1 VDATQGL
8 FDKSDDHIVGRIA
21 ARLREAGDAAGRT
34 VLVVGE
40 SEPQHVRL
48 LRPAD
53 KGGMGYDMLWSDD
66 FHHAARVAAT
76 GNRQGYYGD
85 YLGTPQELVS
95 VLKRGWLYQGQWNLR
110 QEKRRGTPALDVPPC
125 AFLFYLQNHDQIANS
140 GPGLRLHALI
150 GPARYR
156 VVSALQLLAPATPL
170 IFQGQEYA
178 ASAPFLYFGDLAQ
191 PFADQMHQGR
201 KAFVS
206 QFAGLATPEMQER
219 VPHPKDPDVFARCKL
234 DPTQRDRGPHAEV
247 LALYRD
253 LLRLRRD
260 DPVFSTRCPGF
271 DGAVLGPEAFVLRW
285 FGHDPGDDRIM
296 LVNLGVE
303 LRLSVAPEPL
313 LAPPEGAVWRVLWS
327 SEAPRYGGSGTPAP
341 ESETS
346 NWVLDGQSA
355 VVLAPA
361 PATDDEHRD
370 PPGTV

>member
-1 VDATQGL
+1 
-8 FDKSDDHIVGRIA
+8 
-21 ARLREAGDAAGRT
+21 

-40 SEPQHVRL
+40 SEPQHARL
-48 LRPAD
+48 FRPAD
-53 KGGMGYDMLWSDD
+53 RGGMGYDMLWSDD
-66 FHHAARVAAT
+66 FHHVAVVAAT

-85 YLGTPQELVS
+85 YLGTPQEFVS

-110 QEKRRGTPALDVPPC
+110 QKKRRGTPALDVPAR

-140 GPGLRLHALI
+140 GPGLRLHALT

-178 ASAPFLYFGDLAQ
+178 ASGPFFYFGDLAQ
-191 PFADQMHQGR
+191 EFADEMHRGR
-201 KAFVS
+201 KSFVR
-206 QFAGLATPEMQER
+206 QFAGLATPAMQER
-219 VPHPKDPDVFARCKL
+219 VPRPNDPEVFARSKL
-234 DPTQRDRGPHAEV
+234 DPSERDRGPHAEV

-285 FGHDPGDDRIM
+285 FSDDDDRVM

-303 LRLSVAPEPL
+303 LRLPVATEPL
-313 LAPPEGAVWRVLWS
+313 LAPPEGATWRVLWS
-327 SEAPRYGGSGTPAP
+327 TEDPRYGGSGTPEP
-341 ESETS
+341 ESEES
-346 NWVLDGQSA
+346 NWVLTGQAA
-355 VVLAPA
+355 VVMAPA
-361 PATDDEHRD
+361 PAAGDEHRD
-370 PPGTV
+370 PPGSV